1 MANIFKTKPFLD
13 QCSGWLWSSSWKL
26 VWEVLWRSLPG
37 CVEQQRGD
45 LEEVPLIQ
53 WHASVLRTV
62 LGLLWGHHDRWVGG
76 VKIVTV
82 FMNTGLDL
90 SGWWLQEWEDMVYLC
105 GMWSHTHTPQRC
117 ACPRPECKFSL
128 INILS
133 VILHL
138 TCWGSAVT
146 AAAAETFHSF
156 CTHGITLPQTLSL
169 THMTA
174 QIWAPNNKSI
184 LVVKVLG
191 LTFLSCLLLLSQIQ
205 PHTCCFHSF
214 MRKEINFV
222 EVGLQQGVLDSL
234 GVHQVLQGD
243 RY

>member
-26 VWEVLWRSLPG
+26 VWEVLWRRLPG

-90 SGWWLQEWEDMVYLC
+90 SGWWLQEWEDVVYLC
-105 GMWSHTHTPQRC
+105 GMWSHTHTHLGVVRVPG
-117 ACPRPECKFSL
+117 P
-128 INILS
+128 NVNS
-133 VILHL
+133 VWL
-138 TCWGSAVT
+138 T
-146 AAAAETFHSF
+146 F
-156 CTHGITLPQTLSL
+156 CQWSYTWPAGGQLSL
-169 THMTA
+169 QQQQKHFIHSALAASPSPKPSLALSHTHDST
-174 QIWAPNNKSI
+174 N
-184 LVVKVLG
+184 LG
-191 LTFLSCLLLLSQIQ
+191 S
-205 PHTCCFHSF
+205 
-214 MRKEINFV
+214 K
-222 EVGLQQGVLDSL
+222 
-234 GVHQVLQGD
+234 
-243 RY
+243 